1 MSFVVFKGERKLAE
15 LVLRAYGELK
25 ASDRKRAEAALV
37 RANPH
42 LAKLKDVAPGSLI
55 VLPLVPGIGEPRQRR
70 SEVPAADAIGEVAAA
85 LEDYGKRLDE
95 ALDAEG
101 SELGELRALLKSRPL
116 REKVREV
123 EEAGAYV
130 ERVAAALKD
139 REAEHEQRRAFLRQL
154 PAARKELAELAEL
167 LG

>member
-70 SEVPAADAIGEVAAA
+70 SEGPGGDAIG
-85 LEDYGKRLDE
+85 G
-95 ALDAEG
+95 G
-101 SELGELRALLKSRPL
+101 SRARTS
-116 REKVREV
+116 
-123 EEAGAYV
+123 GARGPYS
-130 ERVAAALKD
+130 
-139 REAEHEQRRAFLRQL
+139 FT
-154 PAARKELAELAEL
+154 ARS
-167 LG
+167 G